1 MGGHVCPY
9 ILQLCVFFFALFSYI
24 IFDGSKKGESM
35 NLKLL
40 CSVAIFSAS
49 FGLVACDDSS
59 SANSSGGQQNVGGTF
74 CNVSTTSNSVTVNMS
89 WNDSRTYMSTV
100 LDDGSYYKKIADEY
114 WYADRNQASE
124 ECENQKKE
132 ASHWKDGS
140 MAVSCSGN
148 RVYVN
153 FIDEGSLREYED
165 DYRDMCEDFLRRT
178 NTGKTTNNSSD
189 GSFKCDVS
197 RSSNSVKIAQ
207 SYMGEAFEETT
218 TWSQGTNGRNVA
230 VGVRKITFTDPED
243 AAEECADE
251 KDEARYSDDELYDV
265 ECTSNT
271 VIISKTVKNYDIDSY
286 EEYYKD
292 WCEDQRRRLNS
303 GDIDRYM

>member
-1 MGGHVCPY
+1 
-9 ILQLCVFFFALFSYI
+9 
-24 IFDGSKKGESM
+24 M
-35 NLKLL
+35 NFKLL
-40 CSVAIFSAS
+40 CSVAMFSVS

-74 CNVSTTSNSVTVNMS
+74 CEVSTTGNSVTMNMS
-89 WNDSRTYMSTV
+89 MNGSRTYISTV
-100 LDDGSYYKKIADEY
+100 LDDGSYYKKISDEY
-114 WYADRNQASE
+114 WYADKSEASR
-124 ECENQKKE
+124 ECEQKKEE

-153 FIDEGSLREYED
+153 VIDGGSLREYEA
-165 DYRDMCEDFLRRT
+165 DYRGICEDFLRRS
-178 NTGKTTNNSSD
+178 NISNTTNNSSD

-197 RSSNSVKIAQ
+197 RTSNSVKIVQ

-218 TWSQGTNGRNVA
+218 TWNQGANGRDVA
-230 VGVRKITFTDPED
+230 VGVRKITFTDPEE

-251 KDEARYSDDELYDV
+251 RDEARSSDDESYKV

-271 VIISKTVKNYDIDSY
+271 VVITKNVKNYDIDSY
-286 EEYYKD
+286 EDYYNE